1 MPLCG
6 HESMLEVESV
16 WELTEPQKF
25 WQSEGQI
32 KTGDRFA
39 LSFLPELKFNATL
52 INGANSSVSVYL
64 SCDAEVDEKAFEFF
78 VWKNQNGRVYGPKDQ
93 PVKINERCFVTRHE
107 QPMEIHIKVVYKKR
121 CPFCETETVQ
131 KMVNEA
137 VEKVRVAIKEEFQLL
152 KGAQKKSANEGQA
165 SELAEQLRIQTEKL
179 AKAES
184 ERDHWKAKADE
195 MEQLKIEATRFKIEW
210 DKLEARAFAQSNSW
224 ATKLGQ
230 LERERDE
237 WQTKALE
244 YEQMVKELEYAMQE
258 ADEQIYRLQG
268 VQDNW
273 NCCVMSNDCVLNNN
287 FLTQSIKTTRKV
299 VLIYHQQA
307 GEMGNVESR
316 CALLK
321 LRKKNEHTD
330 FHQQEGSRSRVR
342 FFASLLAD
350 NPTLE
355 EYSMKG
361 KFEAVN
367 WLINY
372 FYWGPSETFNNDEL
386 ADNFSKYFDDLYLL
400 SVRYSIYQLHEP
412 FIESNMSEVAL
423 KDVHERIELAAK
435 NEDYLLLKLLSGYL
449 NRNGEEKKRLEDK
462 LAKLGI

>member
-78 VWKNQNGRVYGPKDQ
+78 VWKNQNGRVYGPKG
-93 PVKINERCFVTRHE
+93 VRINERCFVTRHE
-107 QPMEIHIKVVYKKR
+107 QPMEIHIK
-121 CPFCETETVQ
+121 

-165 SELAEQLRIQTEKL
+165 SELAEQLRIQ
-179 AKAES
+179 
-184 ERDHWKAKADE
+184 
-195 MEQLKIEATRFKIEW
+195 
-210 DKLEARAFAQSNSW
+210 EARAFAQSNSW

-244 YEQMVKELEYAMQE
+244 YEQMVGQLEYAIQE

-273 NCCVMSNDCVLNNN
+273 NV
-287 FLTQSIKTTRKV
+287 
-299 VLIYHQQA
+299 
-307 GEMGNVESR
+307 
-316 CALLK
+316 
-321 LRKKNEHTD
+321 
-330 FHQQEGSRSRVR
+330 
-342 FFASLLAD
+342 
-350 NPTLE
+350 
-355 EYSMKG
+355 
-361 KFEAVN
+361 
-367 WLINY
+367 
-372 FYWGPSETFNNDEL
+372 GP
-386 ADNFSKYFDDLYLL
+386 
-400 SVRYSIYQLHEP
+400 
-412 FIESNMSEVAL
+412 
-423 KDVHERIELAAK
+423 
-435 NEDYLLLKLLSGYL
+435 
-449 NRNGEEKKRLEDK
+449 
-462 LAKLGI
+462 

>member
-78 VWKNQNGRVYGPKDQ
+78 VWKNQNGRVYGPKG
-93 PVKINERCFVTRHE
+93 VR
-107 QPMEIHIKVVYKKR
+107 
-121 CPFCETETVQ
+121 

-165 SELAEQLRIQTEKL
+165 SELAEQLRIQ
-179 AKAES
+179 
-184 ERDHWKAKADE
+184 
-195 MEQLKIEATRFKIEW
+195 
-210 DKLEARAFAQSNSW
+210 EARAFAQSNSW

-244 YEQMVKELEYAMQE
+244 YEQMVGQLEYAIQE

-273 NCCVMSNDCVLNNN
+273 NV
-287 FLTQSIKTTRKV
+287 
-299 VLIYHQQA
+299 
-307 GEMGNVESR
+307 
-316 CALLK
+316 
-321 LRKKNEHTD
+321 
-330 FHQQEGSRSRVR
+330 
-342 FFASLLAD
+342 
-350 NPTLE
+350 
-355 EYSMKG
+355 
-361 KFEAVN
+361 
-367 WLINY
+367 
-372 FYWGPSETFNNDEL
+372 GP
-386 ADNFSKYFDDLYLL
+386 
-400 SVRYSIYQLHEP
+400 
-412 FIESNMSEVAL
+412 
-423 KDVHERIELAAK
+423 
-435 NEDYLLLKLLSGYL
+435 
-449 NRNGEEKKRLEDK
+449 
-462 LAKLGI
+462 